1 MKYFTIMTIFLRIGI
16 LKDVYK
22 KGNKRLLR
30 GLLNIIYC
38 AMVILADIQINDVSV
53 LLVDFLFQNLEQL
66 ILEIHWPF
74 QLKMLTKVVFCKIK
88 DEI

>member
-1 MKYFTIMTIFLRIGI
+1 
-16 LKDVYK
+16 
-22 KGNKRLLR
+22 
-30 GLLNIIYC
+30 
-38 AMVILADIQINDVSV
+38 MVILADIQINDVSV